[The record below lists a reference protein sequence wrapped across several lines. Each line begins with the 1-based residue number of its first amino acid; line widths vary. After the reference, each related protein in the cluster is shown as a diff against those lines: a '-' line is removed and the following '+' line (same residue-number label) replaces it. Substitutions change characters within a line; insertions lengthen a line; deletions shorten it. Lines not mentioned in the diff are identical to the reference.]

1 MRLSEK
7 RVLPCPD
14 RNKWMEVRDTIYEEV
29 MTKAWNSERKMF
41 AQSYE
46 ALDALDSSVLIMPLV
61 FFISPTDPRFLS
73 TMNKILLPPEK
84 GTHYVDKIL
93 MHLSYFNN

>member
-1 MRLSEK
+1 MIKGIRLSEK

-14 RNKWMEVRDTIYEEV
+14 RDRWMKVRDNIYEEV
-29 MTKAWNSERKMF
+29 MTKAWNPERKFF

-61 FFISPTDPRFLS
+61 FFISPNDPRFLS
-73 TMNKILLPPEK
+73 TVRQILLPPEK
-84 GTHYVDKIL
+84 GNIYIED
-93 MHLSYFNN
+93 